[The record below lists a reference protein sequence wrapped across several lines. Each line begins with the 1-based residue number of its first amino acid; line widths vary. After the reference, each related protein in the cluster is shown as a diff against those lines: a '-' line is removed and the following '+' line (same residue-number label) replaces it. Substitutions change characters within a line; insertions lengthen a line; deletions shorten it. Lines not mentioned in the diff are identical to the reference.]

1 MSNFSDFMK
10 ESNQRNS
17 ESDKVKTNQEMEKM
31 IDQYSALS
39 ENDLMQE
46 FIKKTVEQKRNGRL
60 NSVELNNIKSKISPM
75 LNDEQNKKLNE
86 LIMMVDGIE
95 K

>member
-39 ENDLMQE
+39 EQDLMQE

-60 NSVELNNIKSKISPM
+60 NSEELNNIKSKISPM

-86 LIMMVDGIE
+86 LIMMVNGVE
-95 K
+95 

>member
-39 ENDLMQE
+39 ENELMQE
-46 FIKKTVEQKRNGRL
+46 FIKKTIEQKRNGRL
-60 NSVELNNIKSKISPM
+60 NSEELNNIKSKISPM

-86 LIMMVDGIE
+86 LIMMVNGVE
-95 K
+95 

>member
-39 ENDLMQE
+39 ENELMQE

-60 NSVELNNIKSKISPM
+60 NSEELNNIKSKISPM

-86 LIMMVDGIE
+86 LIMMVNGVE
-95 K
+95 

>member
-1 MSNFSDFMK
+1 MK

-39 ENDLMQE
+39 ENELMQE

-60 NSVELNNIKSKISPM
+60 NSEELNNIKSKISPM

-86 LIMMVDGIE
+86 LIMMVNGVE
-95 K
+95 